1 TQGRT
6 ISFVHAEALAGPV
19 RRCAGPYRK
28 RGSGSQRQLR
38 DYYDVEL
45 HSGEL
50 LRVFHTLDEDR
61 WFVDARYD

>member
-1 TQGRT
+1 M
-6 ISFVHAEALAGPV
+6 